1 MAPRKTTT
9 EETKEPKDEQIHK
22 NMRFYGKVQDTPMD
36 ARKEIGAGRL
46 KGYTD

>member
-1 MAPRKTTT
+1 MPAKKA
-9 EETKEPKDEQIHK
+9 EEVKEVDVAEDRIHK
-22 NMRFYGKVQDTPMD
+22 NMRFYGKVQDTPAE